1 MKSTAPPHVEHKTF
15 NQLGIALIGISSA
28 LLGIW
33 AVRDT
38 IALRNILLVLGSIL
52 SLIYWQIYFKNQKKL
67 SFPDFKDKHFI
78 DFLPI
83 VLIGCMFLWVV
94 LHYFFFSRF
103 PQQQWDELTSTWLR
117 SFLACLVG
125 SATAM
130 AFRKNNQLIWFLWF
144 GLVISF
150 IVLFYQ
156 YIPKAIE
163 KNSLFAP
170 DFFGGYIYW
179 AKFNGVLAGSILVAG
194 GLGYIL
200 DRLVL
205 SHTHPVNMKDWR
217 FFALIGL
224 YSLISFFL
232 PIYSFVYIFDARNG
246 IIICA
251 LLLLAFIF
259 IVFFSKNTIDSDFKI
274 NNVKVNIKK
283 LFLFIILI
291 FLFGLL
297 FVQHAKLNAGW
308 RTILKDVVL
317 AVQIDQ
323 YPNWKNLP
331 ELGYPKHQNGDNVSP
346 NTYERVAFARVG
358 LRLIAHDPFG
368 IGILRSLPEN
378 MKEIGVQFSH
388 HAYTHSA
395 WIDLG
400 LAYGVVGMLLPIT
413 TLLLLLI
420 RNFFYKKIENKALLI
435 LFTINFLLLY
445 FKGEYAFQHGIEIL
459 FYFIAFVSFSS
470 FLDRH
475 ILVSEIYFLDK
486 NKNSRN

>member
-1 MKSTAPPHVEHKTF
+1 MKSTALPHVEQKIF
-15 NQLGIALIGISSA
+15 NLLGIALIVISSG

-38 IALRNILLVLGSIL
+38 IALRNILLVLGSVL
-52 SLIYWQIYFKNQKKL
+52 SLIYWYLYFKNQKKL
-67 SFPDFKDKHFI
+67 SFTDFKNKPFI
-78 DFLPI
+78 DFLPT

-117 SFLACLVG
+117 SFLACLIG

-130 AFRKNNQLIWFLWF
+130 AFRGKSQSIWFLWF
-144 GLVISF
+144 GLLISF
-150 IVLFYQ
+150 MVLFYQ

-163 KNSLFAP
+163 KNSLYAP

-200 DRLVL
+200 DRLTL
-205 SHTHPVNMKDWR
+205 SHTHPTKMKDWYL
-217 FFALIGL
+217 FTLMTL
-224 YSLISFFL
+224 YLLISLFL

-246 IIICA
+246 IGISAVLFLI
-251 LLLLAFIF
+251 FIF
-259 IVFFSKNTIDSDFKI
+259 LFIFKNNIINDFKVGNATI
-274 NNVKVNIKK
+274 IIKK
-283 LFLFIILI
+283 LFTFIILI
-291 FLFGLL
+291 FLFGFL
-297 FVQHAKLNAGW
+297 FIQHDKLNAGW
-308 RTILKDVVL
+308 RTIVKDTTL

-331 ELGYPKHQNGDNVSP
+331 ELGYPKHVDGKTVSI

-358 LRLIAHDPFG
+358 LRLIAHDPLG
-368 IGILRSLPEN
+368 IGILRSLPES
-378 MKEIGVQFSH
+378 MKEIGIQFTQ

-400 LAYGVVGMLLPIT
+400 IAYGVVGMLLPIA

-420 RNFFYKKIENKALLI
+420 RNFFCKKIENKTLLI
-435 LFTINFLLLY
+435 LFTTNFLVLY
-445 FKGEYAFQHGIEIL
+445 FVGEYAFQHGIEIL
-459 FYFIAFVSFSS
+459 FFFIAFISCSS
-470 FLDRH
+470 FFCR
-475 ILVSEIYFLDK
+475 
-486 NKNSRN
+486 NSLNS